1 MFISGG
7 DQCQGFSAVFSSGG
21 SPDSMD
27 VVFRV
32 MRHVIIDNE
41 RHIGYINPARNHIGC
56 HQHRHFAI
64 PKIQHNLVTLLLLQV
79 GMHCARVYMER
90 AKRAREFL
98 HTLFLAGKKDDFF
111 EGRGVTG
118 DG

>member
-7 DQCQGFSAVFSSGG
+7 DQGQGFSAVFSSG
-21 SPDSMD
+21 SPSDTMD

-32 MRHVIIDNE
+32 MRHVIIDDE
-41 RHIGYINPARNHIGC
+41 RHIGNINASGDDIGSD
-56 HQHRHFAI
+56 QNRHFAVPEI
-64 PKIQHNLVTLLLLQV
+64 EHNLVPLVLLQI
-79 GMHCARVYMER
+79 GMHSARVNMER